1 MRWLA
6 LHFPHLALDL
16 FSAEQVEVNN
26 TTQTARV
33 ILQDHRICQANTAA
47 LQQGIQIGCTLATA
61 HSICSTLLYKQRN
74 LEAEQNV

>member
-16 FSAEQVEVNN
+16 FCAEQIETNC
-26 TTQTARV
+26 TAQTARV
-33 ILQDHRICQANTAA
+33 ILQDNRVCQANAAA

-61 HSICSTLLYKQRN
+61 HSICSMLLYK
-74 LEAEQNV
+74 